1 MEVSYQSPV
10 VLRFSLQG
18 RYKLGSRDGFALLPS
33 VHILAIWHDALA
45 YGTRR
50 QSCRTCRVRCW
61 SRRDGTTA
69 MMTGEPCSEL
79 SPLEWCTHKG
89 SLRKVVSM
97 VAITTATASASCC
110 VSSMVS
116 LPLLLEWSGRC
127 VRNRHRYCLCIL
139 LSSSSMSAAW
149 ARDQRR

>member
-10 VLRFSLQG
+10 VLRFSLRG

-50 QSCRTCRVRCW
+50 ESCRACRVCYW
-61 SRRDGTTA
+61 SKRDGTTA

-79 SPLEWCTHKG
+79 SPLEWFTHKG
-89 SLRKVVSM
+89 SLKE
-97 VAITTATASASCC
+97 VAGVAAIVRDVTAASCC

-116 LPLLLEWSGRC
+116 LPWLFQWSARC
-127 VRNRHRYCLCIL
+127 VRNRHTDRFRIL
-139 LSSSSMSAAW
+139 LSHPTINAPW
-149 ARDQRR
+149 A

>member
-61 SRRDGTTA
+61 SKRDGTIA

-89 SLRKVVSM
+89 SLKEVVGM
-97 VAITTATASASCC
+97 PTIDTEIATASCRA
-110 VSSMVS
+110 SSMVS
-116 LPLLLEWSGRC
+116 LPWLYQWSGRC
-127 VRNRHRYCLCIL
+127 VRHRHTDRFRIL
-139 LSSSSMSAAW
+139 LSSPTINAQW
-149 ARDQRR
+149 A

>member
-1 MEVSYQSPV
+1 MGVSYQSPAI
-10 VLRFSLQG
+10 LRFSLQG

-79 SPLEWCTHKG
+79 SPLEWYTYKG
-89 SLRKVVSM
+89 SLKEVVG
-97 VAITTATASASCC
+97 VAAIARDITAASCC

-116 LPLLLEWSGRC
+116 LLWLFQGSGRC
-127 VRNRHRYCLCIL
+127 VRHRHTDRFCIL
-139 LSSSSMSAAW
+139 LSSPTINAQW
-149 ARDQRR
+149 A